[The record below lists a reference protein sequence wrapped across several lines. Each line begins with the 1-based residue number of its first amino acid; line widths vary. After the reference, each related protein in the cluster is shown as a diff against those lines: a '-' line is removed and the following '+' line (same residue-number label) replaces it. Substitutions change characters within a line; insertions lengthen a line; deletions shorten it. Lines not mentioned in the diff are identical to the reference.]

1 MKQNDSFRVKVG
13 LAEMLKGGVIMDVVN
28 AEQASIAEAA
38 GAAAVMALERVPA
51 DIRRDGGVARMSPV
65 TKIREIQQAVS
76 IPVMAKC
83 RIGHTAEARILE
95 ALKVDFIDESEVLT
109 PADEE
114 NHVWKHDF
122 TVPFVCGCRNLGE
135 ALRRIGEG
143 AAMIRTKGEVGTG
156 DVVHAVKHLRDVY
169 REIRN
174 LTLMSRDERMREAKR
189 LQAPFELVEQVAET
203 GRMPVPNFAAGGIAT
218 PADAALCMMLGAEA
232 IFVGSGIF
240 KSDDPERR
248 ARAIVKATTH
258 WQDAQAL
265 VEAEES
271 LVSGMKGI
279 DAASLP
285 EEARMQGRGW

>member
-1 MKQNDSFRVKVG
+1 MEETFRLKVG

-28 AEQASIAEAA
+28 ADQAKIAEAA

-65 TKIREIQQAVS
+65 SKIREIQAAVS

-83 RIGHTAEARILE
+83 RIGHLAEARILE

-114 NHVWKHDF
+114 NHVYKHDF

-143 AAMIRTKGEVGTG
+143 AAMIRTKGEAGTG
-156 DVVHAVKHLRDVY
+156 DIVHAVKHLREVL
-169 REIRN
+169 REIKM
-174 LTLMSRDERMREAKR
+174 LTQLTKDELMAAAKR
-189 LQAPFELVEQVAET
+189 LQAPYELVVEVAEK
-203 GRMPVPNFAAGGIAT
+203 GKLPVPNFAAGGVAT
-218 PADAALCMMLGAEA
+218 PADAALCMQLGAEA

-248 ARAIVKATTH
+248 ARAIVQATTH
-258 WQDAQAL
+258 WRDANAL
-265 VEAEES
+265 LAAEES
-271 LVSGMKGI
+271 LGSGMKGI
-279 DAASLP
+279 EAASLA
-285 EEARMQGRGW
+285 EEAQLQTRGW

>member
-1 MKQNDSFRVKVG
+1 MSQTDSFRVKVG

-28 AEQASIAEAA
+28 ADQARIAEAA

-65 TKIREIQQAVS
+65 SKIREIQQAVS

-83 RIGHTAEARILE
+83 RIGHIAEARILE

-109 PADEE
+109 PADEA
-114 NHVWKHDF
+114 NHVYKNDF
-122 TVPFVCGCRNLGE
+122 TIPFVCGCRNLGE

-143 AAMIRTKGEVGTG
+143 AAMIRTKGEAGTG
-156 DVVHAVKHLRDVY
+156 DVVHAVKHLREIG
-169 REIRN
+169 REMRN
-174 LTLMSRDERMREAKR
+174 LTLMTKDELMAEAKR
-189 LQAPFELVEQVAET
+189 LQAPFELVRGVAET
-203 GRMPVPNFAAGGIAT
+203 GKLPVPNFAAGGIAT
-218 PADAALCMMLGAEA
+218 PADAALCMGLGAEA

-240 KSDDPERR
+240 KSSDPENR

-258 WQDAQAL
+258 WRDANAL
-265 VEAEES
+265 VEAEEQ
-271 LVSGMKGI
+271 LGAGMKGI

-285 EEARMQGRGW
+285 EDAQLQTRGW